1 MEGFQ
6 MNLKIMGFGGVA
18 GLLGA
23 MAFSVVGCSSEP
35 AKVKVAFRV
44 VTEKGAP
51 MEEVQVTFLSKDNK
65 NAEMSQSVGG
75 GLGSVMLFP
84 NTYGIGVSKYEGGR
98 SAQSLR
104 PGSKEFEEAKATGL
118 GNIPPSNILPAQME
132 DPTKSGLEVTVK
144 PGMDKTVDIVV
155 KGVAEF
161 KNPSLG
167 WTSPRAERALVGVK
181 ARAGTRKPYPPN
193 RMVRTDLPKPL
204 KPTNSQ
210 IPCRKARMIKPPTPK
225 PRSNRG
231 GVCGFSCCWGLPAWW
246 WWRAGI
252 FCGPSLFPRC

>member
-1 MEGFQ
+1 MD
-6 MNLKIMGFGGVA
+6 LKTMGFGGVA
-18 GLLGA
+18 GLFGVV
-23 MAFSVVGCSSEP
+23 AFALVGCSSEP
-35 AKVKVAFRV
+35 ARVKVAFRV

-104 PGSKEFEEAKATGL
+104 PGSKEFEEAKATGQ
-118 GNIPPSNILPAQME
+118 GNIPPANILPAQME
-132 DPTKSGLEVTVK
+132 DPLKSGLEVTVK

-161 KNPSLG
+161 KNP
-167 WTSPRAERALVGVK
+167 A
-181 ARAGTRKPYPPN
+181 
-193 RMVRTDLPKPL
+193 PKPGL
-204 KPTNSQ
+204 DITQGKKGFGGGKGKEGDKGSTSSESEGKNGPGKSPETN
-210 IPCRKARMIKPPTPK
+210 K
-225 PRSNRG
+225 
-231 GVCGFSCCWGLPAWW
+231 
-246 WWRAGI
+246 
-252 FCGPSLFPRC
+252 